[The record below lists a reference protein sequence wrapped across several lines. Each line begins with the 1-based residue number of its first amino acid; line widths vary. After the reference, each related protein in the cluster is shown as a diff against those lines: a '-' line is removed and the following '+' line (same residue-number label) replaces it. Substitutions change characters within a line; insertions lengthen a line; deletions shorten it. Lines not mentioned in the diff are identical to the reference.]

1 MSTVGGNSEGA
12 PCIFPFT
19 FLGKK
24 HERCTSEGRGDGKL
38 WCSTTDSYDDDRKWG
53 FCPDQGTGRRPPLRG
68 RGPSPGWDSA
78 PTRPRPRSLAE
89 TPPWLRE
96 APPIPGRGGGEGRH
110 RPPPTGRRLCSS
122 CWARMPIGPEAWPL
136 KEEPIHPGTS
146 FL

>member
-53 FCPDQGTGRRPPLRG
+53 FCPDQGTGRWPPLRG
-68 RGPSPGWDSA
+68 RGPSPGCDSA
-78 PTRPRPRSLAE
+78 PTRPGPRTLPGLGQRPH
-89 TPPWLRE
+89 
-96 APPIPGRGGGEGRH
+96 APAPV
-110 RPPPTGRRLCSS
+110 
-122 CWARMPIGPEAWPL
+122 
-136 KEEPIHPGTS
+136 
-146 FL
+146 